1 MVGQWSVDGLS
12 MVGRWLVNG
21 WTIVCRWSVDG
32 RSMVSQQSIK
42 FGEIWSKLVKFS
54 QFGQFSQTR
63 ASLYLTAF
71 SRINVWD
78 TKQFVWDTK
87 QLLG

>member
-1 MVGQWSVDGLS
+1 MVGQWSV
-12 MVGRWLVNG
+12 N
-21 WTIVCRWSVDG
+21 G
-32 RSMVSQQSIK
+32 RSMVSQQSDK

-54 QFGQFSQTR
+54 HFSLFGQFSQTR

-71 SRINVWD
+71 SRIIVWD
-78 TKQFVWDTK
+78 TKQFVWDTEQIVWDTK